1 MLTKVRSGLAGLVA
15 VGALLVPVGAATDA
29 AAASCAP
36 HTTGVCRAND
46 PHPAGATALCKNG
59 DYSYS
64 ANFRGTC
71 SGKKGVRYW
80 YR

>member
-1 MLTKVRSGLAGLVA
+1 MLTRARASLAGLIVA
-15 VGALLVPVGAATDA
+15 GSLLVPMGAASTA

-59 DYSYS
+59 EYSYS
-64 ANFRGTC
+64 KTFRGTC